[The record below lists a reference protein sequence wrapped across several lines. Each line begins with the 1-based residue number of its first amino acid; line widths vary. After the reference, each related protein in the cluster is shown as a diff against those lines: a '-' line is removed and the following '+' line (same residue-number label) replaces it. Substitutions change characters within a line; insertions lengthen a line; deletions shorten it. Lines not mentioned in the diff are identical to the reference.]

1 MKNLKKVMALT
12 IMIKGITT
20 LYIALKNGNLEPVWM
35 SKKKDGKVGLD
46 VPSDST
52 YNVLGPTLYLTS
64 AAFQTAIGYN
74 WYKNLNK

>member
-12 IMIKGITT
+12 IMIRGISA
-20 LYIALKNGNLEPVWM
+20 LYVALKNGNLEPCWI
-35 SKKKDGKVGLD
+35 SKKKDGKVGLS
-46 VPSDST
+46 VPSKTT
-52 YNVLGPTLYLTS
+52 YNMLGPTLYMTS